1 MNYRQMNSQST
12 RNNSACP
19 KCACMAATLEKA
31 GVDTTNYLSLRIN
44 KADLPD
50 NAELVVQLRDKK
62 TGQLIPVNLNDEEN
76 SLLGKNSQFYGQVMA
91 DGHIFNPMI
100 HRRFIAKQF
109 RELVRRYG
117 AYNLHEA
124 VQKTYNWKYAIDM
137 VCKEVHK
144 LAMLERHDKQ
154 AFHERRQFFTLEAVS
169 RIMTDY
175 VGEVLQSIDLA
186 LLNANPK
193 SGSVYIDCLGS
204 VQRQHI
210 RPTRHRF
217 EMLNAAV
224 SECRSY
230 AQLDELLQTFQF
242 CELSKRKLL
251 PRSFTAP
258 FIESGAYYT
267 MKHAIMFEGK
277 TLYGKDQATSLQTL
291 SQTGMSKL
299 PGACMMLY
307 QNSNF

>member
-1 MNYRQMNSQST
+1 MNYRQMNNQNT
-12 RNNSACP
+12 RNNTACP
-19 KCACMAATLEKA
+19 KCPCMAATLEKA

-44 KADLPD
+44 KADLPA
-50 NAELVVQLRDKK
+50 NAELIVQLRDKK
-62 TGQLIPVNLNDEEN
+62 TGQLIPVNLNDEN

-137 VCKEVHK
+137 VSKEVHK

-154 AFHERRQFFTLEAVS
+154 AFTERSQFFTLDAVS

-175 VGEVLQSIDLA
+175 VCEVNQSIDLA

-193 SGSVYIDCLGS
+193 SSSVYIDCLGS

-210 RPTRHRF
+210 RPTKHRF
-217 EMLNAAV
+217 ETMCAAV

-230 AQLDELLQTFQF
+230 AQLDDLLQSFQF

-258 FIESGAYYT
+258 FIECGAYYT
-267 MKHAIMFEGK
+267 MKHAIMFDGK
-277 TLYGKDQATSLQTL
+277 ILYNQDQAASLQTL
-291 SQTGMSKL
+291 RSTGMCKR
-299 PGACMMLY
+299 PNACMMLY
-307 QNSNF
+307 QSGNF